1 MSGCQMGTASSVL
14 KCPKGYDP
22 EKFKKICKLFDKL
35 DADSNMGVSS
45 DELTSIAALHVK
57 NCITTLTRRLEAED
71 QSIQRTLTEIDA
83 KCQEDIDRIKY
94 EADVA
99 KQNALRQSK
108 SIKMAIQQKVDMYE
122 ALDEDARENVFM
134 KVLMPKDSE
143 HIDFWTFFE
152 YMKTR
157 TEDIDNIN

>member
-1 MSGCQMGTASSVL
+1 MGSGSSVL

-45 DELTSIAALHVK
+45 DELTSIADLHVK
-57 NCITTLTRRLEAED
+57 NCMMLLNRRLDAED
-71 QSIQRTLTEIDA
+71 QSVQRTIHGIES

-94 EADVA
+94 EATVS
-99 KQNALRQSK
+99 KQSAVRQSK
-108 SIKMAIQQKVDMYE
+108 SIKTAIHQKVDMYKS
-122 ALDEDARENVFM
+122 LDEDARENVFM

-157 TEDIDNIN
+157 TEDIDNIS

>member
-1 MSGCQMGTASSVL
+1 MGSGSSVL

-45 DELTSIAALHVK
+45 DELTSIANLHVK
-57 NCITTLTRRLEAED
+57 NCIMLLNRRLDAED
-71 QSIQRTLTEIDA
+71 ACVNRTVQEIDA
-83 KCQEDIDRIKY
+83 KCQEDINRIKY
-94 EADVA
+94 EAEVA
-99 KQNALRQSK
+99 KQGALRQSK
-108 SIKMAIQQKVDMYE
+108 SIKAAITQKIDMYSS
-122 ALDEDARENVFM
+122 LDEDARENVFM

>member
-1 MSGCQMGTASSVL
+1 MGSGSSVL

-45 DELTSIAALHVK
+45 DELTSIANLHVK
-57 NCITTLTRRLEAED
+57 NCIMLLNRRLEAED
-71 QSIQRTLTEIDA
+71 QSIQRALTGIDA
-83 KCQEDIDRIKY
+83 KCQEDINRIKY

-99 KQNALRQSK
+99 KQSALRQSK

-157 TEDIDNIN
+157 TEDIDNIES

>member
-1 MSGCQMGTASSVL
+1 ML
-14 KCPKGYDP
+14 KCPKGYDA

-45 DELTSIAALHVK
+45 DELTSIANLHVR
-57 NCITTLTRRLEAED
+57 NCIMLLGRRLEAEE
-71 QSIQRTLTEIDA
+71 QSVGRTVKEIDA
-83 KCQEDIDRIKY
+83 KCQEDLSRIKY
-94 EADVA
+94 EAEA
-99 KQNALRQSK
+99 EKARAIRQSK
-108 SIKMAIQQKVDMYE
+108 SIKSAITQKIDMYKS
-122 ALDEDARENVFM
+122 LDEDARENVFM

-157 TEDIDNIN
+157 TDDIDNIES

>member
-1 MSGCQMGTASSVL
+1 MGSGSSVL

-45 DELTSIAALHVK
+45 DELTSIADLHVK
-57 NCITTLTRRLEAED
+57 NCIMLLGRRLEAEE
-71 QSIQRTLTEIDA
+71 QSVGRTVKEIDA
-83 KCQEDIDRIKY
+83 KCQEDISRIKY
-94 EADVA
+94 EAEAEKARAV
-99 KQNALRQSK
+99 RQSK
-108 SIKMAIQQKVDMYE
+108 SIKSAITQKIDMYKS
-122 ALDEDARENVFM
+122 LDEDARENVFM
-134 KVLMPKDSE
+134 KVLMPRDSE

-157 TEDIDNIN
+157 TDDIDNIES

>member
-1 MSGCQMGTASSVL
+1 MGSGSSVL

-22 EKFKKICKLFDKL
+22 GKFKKICKLFDKL

-45 DELTSIAALHVK
+45 DELSSIADLHVK
-57 NCITTLTRRLEAED
+57 NCMMLLNRRLDAED
-71 QSIQRTLTEIDA
+71 QSLKRTVQEMDA
-83 KCQEDIDRIKY
+83 KCLEDIDRIKY
-94 EADVA
+94 EVDVA
-99 KQNALRQSK
+99 KQSAVRQSRC
-108 SIKMAIQQKVDMYE
+108 IKATITQKIDMYSG
-122 ALDEDARENVFM
+122 LDEDARENVFM

-157 TEDIDNIN
+157 TEDIDNIS

>member
-1 MSGCQMGTASSVL
+1 MGSGSSVL

-45 DELTSIAALHVK
+45 DELTSIADLHVR
-57 NCITTLTRRLEAED
+57 NCIMLLGRRLEAEE
-71 QSIQRTLTEIDA
+71 QSVGRTVKEIDA
-83 KCQEDIDRIKY
+83 KCQEDISRIKY
-94 EADVA
+94 EAEA
-99 KQNALRQSK
+99 EKARAIRQSK
-108 SIKMAIQQKVDMYE
+108 SIKSAITQKIDMYKS
-122 ALDEDARENVFM
+122 LDEDARENVFM

-157 TEDIDNIN
+157 TDDIDNIES